1 VAVTPE
7 SSTTVQQTGRF
18 AMKKRETWVLVADSA
33 RAHVY
38 RLKRDEKVLVPAW
51 QHEPVGSRRP
61 SKAIGSDRPGRTFDS
76 VGGGR
81 HAKEPPTD
89 PARYEKERFAREVI
103 ERLED
108 DMKRH
113 AFEKLII
120 VAAPQFLGDLRAAMS
135 PQLAGCVE
143 LELNKD
149 LSKLQPSEIFE
160 HLRDVI

>member
-1 VAVTPE
+1 
-7 SSTTVQQTGRF
+7 
-18 AMKKRETWVLVADSA
+18 MKKRETWVLVADSA

-38 RLKRDEKVLVPAW
+38 RLKRVEKVLDPAW
-51 QHEPVGSRRP
+51 QHEPVGSRLP

-89 PARYEKERFAREVI
+89 PARYEKERFAHDVI

-149 LSKLQPSEIFE
+149 LSKLKPSEIFE